1 MRTNKI
7 SKHSN
12 FFQHLIK
19 NVLMGRDKEEYQI
32 LTTAYP
38 EPFPQESS
46 EHDKQVFLPL
56 Q

>member
-1 MRTNKI
+1 MGANKI
-7 SKHSN
+7 SIITKHDVMG
-12 FFQHLIK
+12 K
-19 NVLMGRDKEEYQI
+19 NKKECQI

-46 EHDKQVFLPL
+46 EHDKQVFHPL